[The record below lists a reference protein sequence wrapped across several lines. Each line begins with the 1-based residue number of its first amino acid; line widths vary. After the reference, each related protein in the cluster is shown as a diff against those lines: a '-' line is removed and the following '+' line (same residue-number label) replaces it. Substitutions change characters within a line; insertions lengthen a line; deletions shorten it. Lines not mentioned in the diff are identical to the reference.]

1 VCVFSILIFR
11 IKRISAYRF
20 FKANNQGVETQRRGA
35 MSGQSGQLTSFLAV
49 DQLNEIL
56 AVVVVVGVIVVIVV
70 VIAVGGVL
78 IALKNMCKSPSVNC
92 FACLRLLARR
102 HK

>member
-1 VCVFSILIFR
+1 
-11 IKRISAYRF
+11 
-20 FKANNQGVETQRRGA
+20 

-56 AVVVVVGVIVVIVV
+56 AVVVVVVGVIVGVIVVIVV